1 MVFKRRCFLAGVLFC
16 GLAASACKPAEAAK
30 LPDPGKNA
38 GTLLLTTDPVGA
50 LITIDGV
57 SVGNSPQNVR
67 LKPGPHRIKVRKS
80 GYFAKE
86 SRLQIKASVSNK
98 KHIPLVASH

>member
-1 MVFKRRCFLAGVLFC
+1 MVLKRSSFLGGVLFC
-16 GLAASACKPAEAAK
+16 ALVVSSCKPAEATK

-38 GTLLLTTDPVGA
+38 GTLVLTTDPVGA

-57 SVGNSPQNVR
+57 SMGVSPQNVR

-86 SRLQIKASVSNK
+86 SRLQITANIENK
-98 KHIPLVASH
+98 EHIPLVASH